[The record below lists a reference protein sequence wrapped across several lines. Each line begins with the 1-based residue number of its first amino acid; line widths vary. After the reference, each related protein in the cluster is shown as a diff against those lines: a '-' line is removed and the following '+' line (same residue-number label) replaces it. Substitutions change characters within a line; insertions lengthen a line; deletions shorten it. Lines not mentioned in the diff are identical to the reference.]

1 MASTSAPLSRE
12 ERKLRA
18 EAELFEAMAK
28 ESERRARK
36 GQRNAEQQPSATW
49 DTYDLGH
56 HELDDIPSLP
66 EFSPTMEEFR
76 DPIGYLTRCQIEAS
90 HAGGCVINAPADWP
104 VQPTPMSKSF
114 RFSARA
120 QKVRRH
126 QKTKDGKLGFLNH
139 HRQHTH
145 EEFARQAQAFRH
157 KVFPAASH
165 LKDEPPPRIVE
176 RTFWD
181 HVEQDSPDALQ
192 VTYGNDIPHTRF
204 PPSSASEPWN
214 LNRLPLEVN
223 STLAHS
229 SDYHFDVPGV
239 TSPMLYVGMMF
250 GMFCWH
256 NEDHYLNSISYLHEG
271 APKTWYVYLY
281 H

>member
-1 MASTSAPLSRE
+1 MASSSEPLSRE

-18 EAELFEAMAK
+18 AADRFQAIAK
-28 ESERRARK
+28 ESERRAQK
-36 GQRNAEQQPSATW
+36 SQREAQREAQRQVQASW
-49 DTYDLGH
+49 DKYDLGPQN
-56 HELDDIPSLP
+56 ELDSIPSLP
-66 EFSPTMEEFR
+66 EFSPSMAEFR
-76 DPIGYLTRCQIEAS
+76 DPIGYLTRCQAEAS
-90 HAGGCVINAPADWP
+90 YAGGCVINAPADWP
-104 VQPTPMSKSF
+104 VQPTPMPKAF

-126 QKTKDGKLGFLNH
+126 QKNKDGKLGFLDH

-145 EEFARQAQAFRH
+145 EEFSRQASAFRH

-165 LKDEPPPRIVE
+165 LKDDPPPRIVE

-181 HVEQDSPDALQ
+181 HVEHDSPDALQ

-204 PPSSASEPWN
+204 PPSSSNEPWN
-214 LNRLPLEVN
+214 LNNLPLEVN

-250 GMFCWH
+250 GMFCW
-256 NEDHYLNSISYLHEG
+256 Y
-271 APKTWYVYLY
+271 AF
-281 H
+281 